1 MSDEISQVVELEC
14 RGVYYL
20 VKGSKEM
27 IAMVAKFVMNMA
39 DWANEKYLKKP
50 GNISWDKLQK
60 VSEGAP
66 PLLEFPKEMFEPT
79 ILNGDEMIS
88 PFEYYCEKNNLR
100 YCIMPDLNPN
110 DDYIPVAVCA
120 QDMAVH
126 QEQIKSFMNARIER
140 EDAKEKDYDAKI
152 EEVKARIETAETDEE
167 RAEAEKE
174 LAVLEEAKGQNHELL
189 EESKQK
195 LENNNIIEFT
205 EYLKQGKGTVLERDM
220 DEAFEQ
226 MQTCSLVKEF
236 MPYECMYPI
245 RDEGLVPESGEI
257 YYSQVAADETVYSIK
272 RNFATD
278 ENGLVYST
286 YHVTSGE
293 NGEKEIVFSDKGFT
307 EEAWKEQLPS
317 LLKESG
323 MVPNVPTAA
332 IHGWDRMM
340 AYVDVLE
347 RNFKE
352 ARNESGEVKESSEEI
367 EASSKEAEEFIKDAK
382 ERRDLREGYERMQYT
397 TIVVPATAIMPS
409 GEMITSLE
417 LAEGLVEGVTVEKM
431 DSETAVVSLKEDAV
445 YRMERPDGS
454 YKEMKGSDVLAAMDT
469 KSEAVQ
475 ALSQGRGRK

>member
-1 MSDEISQVVELEC
+1 
-14 RGVYYL
+14 
-20 VKGSKEM
+20 
-27 IAMVAKFVMNMA
+27 
-39 DWANEKYLKKP
+39 
-50 GNISWDKLQK
+50 
-60 VSEGAP
+60 
-66 PLLEFPKEMFEPT
+66 
-79 ILNGDEMIS
+79 
-88 PFEYYCEKNNLR
+88 
-100 YCIMPDLNPN
+100 MPDLNPN

-167 RAEAEKE
+167 RVEAEKE

-352 ARNESGEVKESSEEI
+352 ARNESGEVMESSEEI

-417 LAEGLVEGVTVEKM
+417 LAEGLIEGVTVEKM

>member
-27 IAMVAKFVMNMA
+27 IAMVAKFFMKIGN
-39 DWANEKYLKKP
+39 WAHEKYLKMP
-50 GNISWDKLQK
+50 GNIKWDKLQE
-60 VSEGAP
+60 VSKGAP
-66 PLLEFPKEMFEPT
+66 PLLEFPKEMFEPS
-79 ILNGDEMIS
+79 IMVGEKMIS
-88 PFEYYCEKNNLR
+88 PFEYYCSQHKLR

-120 QDMAVH
+120 QDMAIH

-140 EDAKEKDYDAKI
+140 EQLKEADYDKSI
-152 EEVKARIETAETDEE
+152 EELKKKIDSAETEEE
-167 RAEAEKE
+167 RKEAEKE
-174 LAVLEEAKGQNHELL
+174 LAALEEARGQNHELL
-189 EESKQK
+189 EESQK
-195 LENNNIIEFT
+195 KLNNDNIIEFT
-205 EYLKQGKGTVLERDM
+205 EYLKQGKGTVMDSDM
-220 DEAFEQ
+220 DKAFEQ

-257 YYSQVAADETVYSIK
+257 YYSQVASDETVYSVK
-272 RNFATD
+272 RDFSVD
-278 ENGLVYST
+278 ENGLIYST

-293 NGEKEIVFSDKGFT
+293 NAEKEIVFSDKGFT
-307 EEAWKEQLPS
+307 EEAWREQLPS

-323 MVPNVPTAA
+323 MVADAPTAA
-332 IHGWDRMM
+332 IHGKDRMV
-340 AYVDVLE
+340 AYLDVLE

-352 ARNESGEVKESSEEI
+352 AREQSGEGKEEGVEVK
-367 EASSKEAEEFIKDAK
+367 ASSKEAEEFIKDAK
-382 ERRDLREGYERMQYT
+382 ERRELRDGYERMRYT
-397 TIVVPATAIMPS
+397 TVVVPATAIMPS

-417 LAEGLVEGVTVEKM
+417 LAEGLVEGITVEKM

-445 YRMERPDGS
+445 YRMERPDGTH
-454 YKEMKGSDVLAAMDT
+454 KEMKGIEILEAMDV

-475 ALSQGRGRK
+475 AHSQSRGRK